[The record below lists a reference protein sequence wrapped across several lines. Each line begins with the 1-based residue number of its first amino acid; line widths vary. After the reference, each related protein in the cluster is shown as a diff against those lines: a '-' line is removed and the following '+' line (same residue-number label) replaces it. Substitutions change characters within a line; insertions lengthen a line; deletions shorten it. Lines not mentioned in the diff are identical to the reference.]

1 MEVINE
7 MCKKLGV
14 LILIIVLTL
23 SGCFNDQDKK
33 TKEEDHAVEAT
44 KINSIEKL
52 EEKKK
57 AEEDRVE
64 TISLSSIGDI
74 LIHNTVFW
82 AAYDEKSKS
91 YDFKP
96 QFKYVKKYLGKSD
109 LTIANLET
117 TLGGA
122 ERGYSGYPTFNTPD
136 EIVDALKDSG
146 VDVLTASNNH
156 RMDTGEWGFFRTVK
170 TVREKGLEIVGIKA
184 STNEKSYII
193 KDIKGIKVG
202 ISNFSYQDGKING
215 LRTVNGIPVPK
226 NIDPLIDLV
235 DFSNLNEVYKTLE
248 NRVSEM
254 KKDGA
259 EVLVFC
265 MHWGNE
271 YQRTQSN
278 EQQLVAKK
286 LADLGVDVIFGGHPH
301 VLEPMD
307 FIHSDISGKDTFVI
321 YSQGNFISSQR
332 QSRYTEDG
340 IIVNVVI
347 KKNFKTGKIEIS
359 YSDYMPT
366 WVNKR
371 TVNGKLFYEIIPT
384 EDVISGDR
392 NIDGLT
398 SEAKQ
403 IIQSSSTDT
412 KKLMERYT
420 TKCSVEPVSK

>member
-1 MEVINE
+1 MP
-7 MCKKLGV
+7 
-14 LILIIVLTL
+14 
-23 SGCFNDQDKK
+23 
-33 TKEEDHAVEAT
+33 
-44 KINSIEKL
+44 
-52 EEKKK
+52 
-57 AEEDRVE
+57 R
-64 TISLSSIGDI
+64 
-74 LIHNTVFW
+74 
-82 AAYDEKSKS
+82 
-91 YDFKP
+91 
-96 QFKYVKKYLGKSD
+96 
-109 LTIANLET
+109 
-117 TLGGA
+117 
-122 ERGYSGYPTFNTPD
+122 
-136 EIVDALKDSG
+136 
-146 VDVLTASNNH
+146 
-156 RMDTGEWGFFRTVK
+156 
-170 TVREKGLEIVGIKA
+170 
-184 STNEKSYII
+184 
-193 KDIKGIKVG
+193 
-202 ISNFSYQDGKING
+202 
-215 LRTVNGIPVPK
+215 

-235 DFSNLNEVYKTLE
+235 DFSNLNEAYKTLE

-347 KKNFKTGKIEIS
+347 KKNFKTGKIEVS

-384 EDVISGDR
+384 EDVISGGG

-403 IIQSSSTDT
+403 IIQASSTDT

>member
-1 MEVINE
+1 MY
-7 MCKKLGV
+7 KKLIL
-14 LILIIVLTL
+14 LILSLMIGVTL
-23 SGCFNDQDKK
+23 SGCFNDQGKK
-33 TKEEDHAVEAT
+33 TKEGDQAVEAA
-44 KINSIEKL
+44 KINSTEKL
-52 EEKKK
+52 EEAKEV
-57 AEEDRVE
+57 EEERVE
-64 TISLSSIGDI
+64 TINLSSVGDI

-96 QFKYVKKYLGKSD
+96 QFKYVKKYLEKSD

-122 ERGYSGYPTFNTPD
+122 ERAYSGYPTFNTPD

-156 RMDTGEWGFFRTVK
+156 RMDTGEAGFFRTVRV
-170 TVREKGLEIVGIKA
+170 VREKGLEIVGVKA
-184 STNEKSYII
+184 SNDEKSYII

-202 ISNFSYQDGKING
+202 IANFSYQDGKING

-226 NIDPLIDLV
+226 NIDPLIDLI
-235 DFSNLNEVYKTLE
+235 DFSNLDETYKKLE

-259 EVLVFC
+259 EVLVFS

-271 YQRTQSN
+271 YQRTQSK

-307 FIHSDISGKDTFVI
+307 FIHSDISGKDTFII

-340 IIVNVVI
+340 IIVNVAI
-347 KKNFKTGKIEIS
+347 KKNFKTGKIEIT

-366 WVNKR
+366 WVKKS
-371 TVNGKLFYEIIPT
+371 TVNGKLSYEIIPT
-384 EDVISGDR
+384 EDVINGA
-392 NIDGLT
+392 IIAGLT
-398 SEAKQ
+398 SEEKQ
-403 IIQSSSTDT
+403 IIQESSADT
-412 KKLMERYT
+412 KKLMEKYT
-420 TKCSVEPVSK
+420 TKCSVEPVLK